1 MSRWEA
7 AGEIAPASEP
17 IPLMTYTGIDY
28 HKRYSV
34 ASSQDERG
42 ARLGEAKIE
51 GNNLKVFAAYFRSLP
66 GPHRVVIEACWNWPW
81 LYDRLQELP
90 EIESVVV
97 AHPGK
102 TRIIGEAQIK
112 TDRIDARALCTLLRG
127 NLVATVHVPS
137 AKTRAYKHRLRQ
149 RLSWARLRTQVRNRV
164 HVLLARQRDLAV
176 PLCSDLFGT
185 KGRAWLKQLQL
196 TEPDHSLLQDQ
207 LAVLTILDAQMKQL
221 EKAIEREHADNPMVA
236 RLQSLPGMGKILGA
250 VAACEID
257 DISRFVRSEKLC
269 AYAGLVPT
277 TYASGGKI
285 HHGRLL
291 HACNH
296 YLQWAFIEAAWIAIG
311 CDEYFRGIYRRHRAR
326 GKGANEAIAITAR
339 RMCQIAWSILTHKRE
354 YTEARPKPIPLSPA
368 AAALT

>member
-1 MSRWEA
+1 MSRTEA
-7 AGEIAPASEP
+7 AGRIAPASEP

-34 ASSQDERG
+34 ASSQDEHG
-42 ARLGEAKIE
+42 ARLAEARIN
-51 GNNLKVFAAYFRSLP
+51 GNLPQAFAAYFAGMP

-81 LYDRLQELP
+81 LYDRLRELP
-90 EIESVVV
+90 HVESVVV

-112 TDRIDARALCTLLRG
+112 TDKIDARALCTLLRG

-137 AKTRAYKHRLRQ
+137 SATRASKHRLRQ
-149 RLSWARLRTQVRNRV
+149 RLSWARLRTQLRNRV
-164 HVLLARQRDLAV
+164 HCVLARQRDLTV
-176 PLCSDLFGT
+176 PGYSDLFGT
-185 KGRAWLKQLQL
+185 KGRTWLKNLKL
-196 TEPDHSLLQDQ
+196 TEPDHSLLHDQ
-207 LAVLTILDAQMKQL
+207 LAVLTVLDAQIKQL
-221 EKAIEREHADNPMVA
+221 EKVIEREHADNPMVS

-250 VAACEID
+250 VVACEIE
-257 DISRFVRSEKLC
+257 DIGRFVRSEKLC

-296 YLQWAFIEAAWIAIG
+296 YLQWAFIEAAWIATR

-339 RMCQIAWSILTHKRE
+339 RMCQITWSILKENRD
-354 YTEARPKPIPLSPA
+354 YTEACPKPIPLFPA
-368 AAALT
+368 AAIKT